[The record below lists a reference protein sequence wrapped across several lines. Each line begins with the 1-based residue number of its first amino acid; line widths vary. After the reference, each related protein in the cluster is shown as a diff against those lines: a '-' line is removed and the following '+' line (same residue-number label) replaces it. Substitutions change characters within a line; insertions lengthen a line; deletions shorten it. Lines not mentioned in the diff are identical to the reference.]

1 MLYGEMLGE
10 GFCLV
15 TANSLIETYTQKAPP
30 IVPQYTVY
38 TSCLVYLGLLMFMRH
53 DQTSVEGLHQ
63 HGCTAQDG
71 GHAPQAEAPA
81 WMAEAEA
88 AAVAPADSGY
98 TPPSVPAAPPA
109 APQPDW
115 ASDPAVVSA
124 ITVKEPERIQ
134 AMEIDDSEW
143 GNNDSRPASQA
154 QGAVHSDSNAP
165 SWMGAAKASV
175 QEAMGGLTGSDPN
188 AAQGGGEGGA
198 ANGRKL
204 SCACSCR
211 NMRPNKGSMVLLYS
225 IGTLATFV
233 LLVYSLLPGQ
243 NAPSCSGDACAN
255 CNYGSCQCGT
265 ALDYIT
271 GLFTC
276 G

>member
-1 MLYGEMLGE
+1 
-10 GFCLV
+10 
-15 TANSLIETYTQKAPP
+15 
-30 IVPQYTVY
+30 
-38 TSCLVYLGLLMFMRH
+38 
-53 DQTSVEGLHQ
+53 
-63 HGCTAQDG
+63 
-71 GHAPQAEAPA
+71 
-81 WMAEAEA
+81 
-88 AAVAPADSGY
+88 
-98 TPPSVPAAPPA
+98 
-109 APQPDW
+109 
-115 ASDPAVVSA
+115 VVSA

-243 NAPSCSGDACAN
+243 NAPSCSGDTCATKVRAAEPN
-255 CNYGSCQCGT
+255 ELFPTTMCTPAMVIVGLEPTVETPYHLVAPG
-265 ALDYIT
+265 LD
-271 GLFTC
+271 LK
-276 G
+276 